1 MFHKKQG
8 GPPDRPFPHSDS
20 CKIVEADPGVSIPW
34 SEVERGHWTQICAC
48 GEQHYYATARK
59 GARLDPFDPCTSR
72 HGGACEFKD
81 TTDRAV
87 LRPSFGSGQDWT
99 RATRGWSVAPAVSPG
114 RCRTLRRRV
123 LGLLAPAGRK
133 GSC

>member
-87 LRPSFGSGQDWT
+87 LRALLRVRPGLDEGYSWVECGACGFAWQVQDF
-99 RATRGWSVAPAVSPG
+99 AE
-114 RCRTLRRRV
+114 
-123 LGLLAPAGRK
+123 AGARPV
-133 GSC
+133 GAGG